1 MGRIGPELLGRLF
14 DAHAA
19 ALALYARQWRD
30 GPDADDLVQ
39 DAFLA
44 LARQATVPDQ
54 PGAWL
59 HRVVRNAAVSSGRS
73 TRRRRSREEEAG
85 RARAGPWFSEV
96 DDQLDAREAASHLS
110 SLDPDCREA
119 IVARLWGGL
128 TFEQIAELQGC
139 GLTTAHR
146 RYTTGLARLLERLE
160 RPCPQTSSTDGSTK
174 TT

>member
-1 MGRIGPELLGRLF
+1 MGRIGPEPLGRLF

-30 GPDADDLVQ
+30 GPEADDLVQ

-44 LARQATVPDQ
+44 LARRASVPDQ
-54 PGAWL
+54 PAAWL
-59 HRVVRNAAVSSGRS
+59 HRVVRNAAVSGGRS
-73 TRRRRSREEEAG
+73 SRRRRSREEEAG
-85 RARAGPWFSEV
+85 RARAGPWFSKV

-174 TT
+174 AT